1 MWILIKWLRQKSADL
16 DLHCFQNRIN
26 QSSAAQGFIKMYKT
40 GYLLVMATWAPRCDS
55 MVAIPF
61 PRPVPPPVMK
71 AVFPL
76 KVPSGSMGVLAAGK
90 YLACSLELAFLA
102 GMM

>member
-1 MWILIKWLRQKSADL
+1 
-16 DLHCFQNRIN
+16 
-26 QSSAAQGFIKMYKT
+26 MYKT

-90 YLACSLELAFLA
+90 YLAWSLELAFLA